1 MSNPCLSFV
10 RARMGILSSAG
21 LGANNVSRG
30 FENITRKR
38 TSTSYAVCVMSTFTY
53 AGTGSTAD
61 DVATGSVIWL
71 PETALNT
78 GKRQN
83 PNVAIG
89 RMCDASV
96 AIGE

>member
-30 FENITRKR
+30 FENITRKIS
-38 TSTSYAVCVMSTFTY
+38 STSPAVCVMSTFTY
-53 AGTGSTAD
+53 AGTGSTD
-61 DVATGSVIWL
+61 DVAPGSVIWL
-71 PETALNT
+71 AETALNT

>member
-1 MSNPCLSFV
+1 
-10 RARMGILSSAG
+10 MGILSSAG

-30 FENITRKR
+30 FENITRKKL
-38 TSTSYAVCVMSTFTY
+38 SMSLAVCVMSTFMY
-53 AGTGSTAD
+53 AGTGPTD
-61 DVATGSVIWL
+61 DAPGSVIWL
-71 PETALNT
+71 AETALNT

-89 RMCDASV
+89 RMCGYV